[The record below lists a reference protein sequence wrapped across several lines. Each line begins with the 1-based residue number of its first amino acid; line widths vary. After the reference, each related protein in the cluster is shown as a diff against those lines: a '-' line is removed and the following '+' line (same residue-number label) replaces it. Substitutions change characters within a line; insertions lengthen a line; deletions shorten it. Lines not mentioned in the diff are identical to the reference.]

1 MWHKAVLQEK
11 KHLAKNALES
21 IRKPMLNLRS
31 SSDRAPR
38 YDDGKLARKIP
49 NCALPPSAKCISRKK
64 RTEKNMT
71 HLRKGAIFSSP
82 FLESQ
87 VAEFSLA
94 RSFRVLPLY
103 ENRHEG
109 YILMQKSASSV
120 KIFLPPDPSRSFSFL
135 SFPVSSPRFLT
146 DYFYGCLTTHPGY
159 VGSCS
164 KRV

>member
-71 HLRKGAIFSSP
+71 HLRKGAP
-82 FLESQ
+82 FLESCWILSRSQ
-87 VAEFSLA
+87 FSGFAVVRKSPRGIHLDAKKCIFCQNLFAA
-94 RSFRVLPLY
+94 RSFL
-103 ENRHEG
+103 
-109 YILMQKSASSV
+109 
-120 KIFLPPDPSRSFSFL
+120 SFSFL
-135 SFPVSSPRFLT
+135 RFPVSSPRFLT